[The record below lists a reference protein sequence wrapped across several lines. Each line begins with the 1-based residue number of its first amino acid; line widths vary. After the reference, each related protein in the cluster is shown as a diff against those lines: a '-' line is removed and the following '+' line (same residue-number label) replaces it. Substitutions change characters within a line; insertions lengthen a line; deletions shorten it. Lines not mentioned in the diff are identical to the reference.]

1 MTAISVSIYDGAQ
14 LVERRDCRTTLLPDQ
29 RTAAIWRGL
38 AYPLLEGE
46 RIDIAGEAVVPGT
59 ASPPAVGASRA
70 DARFTMVE
78 GVGEAYLLI
87 QGSVIDREQA
97 AARLAAGGLTVLRH
111 GRYLGDLVDG
121 LAADWFVRFQSPSA
135 APQPLA
141 DHIRTLLDGLLR
153 PAEAPASMAE
163 LRLRLVEGELA
174 QAKAAAASL
183 KTEVARLRL
192 ALAEQASAPIQD
204 DGGEVAERLRAEVDD
219 LQKALAEEAKHRI
232 AAEAL
237 ALEVPR
243 PPHPPASGRLR
254 DEVAAV
260 FAGLLPRI
268 RLLRSS
274 LDVVAVEF
282 SDRRF
287 LYGALAEL
295 ADGTSGAPPNWKK
308 VKGADR
314 WWERHISN
322 GQDDTGRI
330 YARLDAE
337 GRDWEVLV
345 SHKSEQPRDIIWL
358 RSCG

>member
-14 LVERRDCRTTLLPDQ
+14 LLERRDCRTTLLPDQ

-46 RIDIAGEAVVPGT
+46 RIDVSGEAVVPGA
-59 ASPPAVGASRA
+59 ASPPAAGASRP
-70 DARFTMVE
+70 DARFAVVE

-111 GRYLGDLVDG
+111 GRYLGDVVDG
-121 LAADWFVRFQSPSA
+121 LSADWFIRFQTQSA
-135 APQPLA
+135 ARQPLA

-153 PAEAPASMAE
+153 LAETPASMAE

-183 KTEVARLRL
+183 KAEVARLRL
-192 ALAEQASAPIQD
+192 ALAEQASVPIQD
-204 DGGEVAERLRAEVDD
+204 DGGEVADRLRAELDD
-219 LQKALAEEAKHRI
+219 LQKALAEEAKHRV
-232 AAEAL
+232 AAEEL

-243 PPHPPASGRLR
+243 SPRPPGGGRLK

-274 LDVVAVEF
+274 LDVIAVEF

-295 ADGTSGAPPNWKK
+295 ADGTTGTPPNWKK

-330 YARLDAE
+330 YARLAAE
-337 GRDWEVLV
+337 GRGWVVLV

-358 RSCG
+358 RSCA

>member
-14 LVERRDCRTTLLPDQ
+14 LLERRDCRTALLPDQ

-38 AYPLLEGE
+38 AYPLLDGE
-46 RIDIAGEAVVPGT
+46 RIDIAGEAVVPGSAPLPT
-59 ASPPAVGASRA
+59 PGTSRP
-70 DARFTMVE
+70 DARFAVVE

-97 AARLAAGGLTVLRH
+97 AARLAADGLTVLRH
-111 GRYLGDLVDG
+111 GRYLGDVVDG
-121 LAADWFVRFQSPSA
+121 LAADWFVRFQTQPA
-135 APQPLA
+135 ARQSLA
-141 DHIRTLLDGLLR
+141 DHIRTLLDGLLQ

-163 LRLRLVEGELA
+163 LRLRLMEGELA

-183 KTEVARLRL
+183 KAEVARLRL
-192 ALAEQASAPIQD
+192 ALAEQAAASTQD
-204 DGGEVAERLRAEVDD
+204 DGGEVADRLRAELDD

-237 ALEVPR
+237 ALEVP
-243 PPHPPASGRLR
+243 HPPRLLAAGRLK

-274 LDVVAVEF
+274 LDVAAVEF

-295 ADGTSGAPPNWKK
+295 ANGANGTSPNWKK